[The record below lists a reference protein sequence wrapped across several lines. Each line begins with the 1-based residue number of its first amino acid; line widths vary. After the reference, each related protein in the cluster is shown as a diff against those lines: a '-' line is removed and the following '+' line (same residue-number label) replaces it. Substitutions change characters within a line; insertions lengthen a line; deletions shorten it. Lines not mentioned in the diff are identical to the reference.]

1 MPIPVLMPALSP
13 TMEEGKLA
21 KWHVKEGDKVSSG
34 DVIAEI
40 ETDKATM
47 EVEAVDEGRVGKLLV
62 PEGAEN
68 VPVNKPIAILLGEDE
83 DASALAA
90 AASAPATP
98 SAPVVPA
105 KAEAPKEAAAAP
117 ASAPAPAP
125 VPAAPAAKAPV
136 QQAPEHGGTRIFASP
151 LAKRIAKEKGV
162 DLAAVKGSGP
172 RGRIVK
178 ADVESAKPGA
188 VAPQAVA
195 SAGAAPLATAPSI
208 DPRAFYEAG
217 SYEEV
222 PLDSMRRTIARRLT
236 QAMQEIP
243 HFYLTIDCELD
254 ELLRVRKHLNETG
267 GVKLSVN
274 DFLIRASALALMKV
288 PNANVSFAGTALLKH
303 KHADIGIAVAL
314 DGGLITPIIRHA
326 ETKGLAEISTE
337 AKELAE
343 RARTKKLKPQE
354 FEGGSFSIS
363 NLGMFGIKNFT
374 AVINPP
380 QAAILAVGKGEERA
394 VVRNGKIETA
404 TVMTVTMSCD
414 HRAIDGALG
423 AQFLEAFK
431 AFVEYPP
438 SMLL

>member
-1 MPIPVLMPALSP
+1 MPIPILMPALSP

-21 KWHVKEGDKVSSG
+21 KWHVKEGDMVSSG

-47 EVEAVDEGRVGKLLV
+47 EVEAVDEGRVGRLLV
-62 PEGAEN
+62 AEGTEN
-68 VPVNKPIAILLGEDE
+68 VPVNKPIAILLAEGEDT
-83 DASALAA
+83 SALKDAGA
-90 AASAPATP
+90 APATP
-98 SAPVVPA
+98 PAKADVPKPEAAPSASQPVVPQ
-105 KAEAPKEAAAAP
+105 
-117 ASAPAPAP
+117 SATPM
-125 VPAAPAAKAPV
+125 AKAPALLV
-136 QQAPEHGGTRIFASP
+136 AGARIFASP
-151 LAKRIAKEKGV
+151 LAKRIAKERGV
-162 DLAAVKGSGP
+162 NLAGLTGSGP

-178 ADVESAKPGA
+178 ADVEGAKPGTA
-188 VAPQAVA
+188 TPHVVAQGASPVA
-195 SAGAAPLATAPSI
+195 AGPAI

-217 SYEEV
+217 SYDEV

-274 DFLIRASALALMKV
+274 DFLIRASALALTKV

-314 DGGLITPIIRHA
+314 DGGLITPIIRNA
-326 ETKGLAEISTE
+326 ETKGLAEISME

-394 VVRNGKIETA
+394 VVRNGKVETA